1 MVQSEIGINL
11 KNQVT
16 DESYSQGMVK
26 NALLLMVAE
35 KGRFFY
41 GVIDQDRQKAVV
53 LRDYQ
58 MVNDQ
63 DTEEDYTPGFFNR
76 ILEEDVILKE
86 LNPDKIVL
94 SVYSQQ
100 QSLVPNPLF
109 SKNHLK
115 EILGLTCNVGKDQDV
130 YADAIS
136 SANAHIIYG
145 VPAALLEETG
155 NRFKNASLFHAGSAF
170 IESQIRLNKLQS
182 EATVS
187 VLIRN
192 QYFDVVITHG
202 SDLKLYNS
210 YRFQSSEDIMYYLLF
225 TMEQLQLNPDQVAVR
240 CYGEIEKISSH
251 WMLARKYIRNITMG
265 EKSNGVTYSY
275 GIERYSSQQYYPL
288 FIQELCVS

>member
-53 LRDYQ
+53 MRDYQ

-63 DTEEDYTPGFFNR
+63 DAEDDYTPGFFNR
-76 ILEEDVILKE
+76 ILEEDEILQE

-100 QSLVPNPLF
+100 QSLVPTPLF

-115 EILGLTCNVGKDQDV
+115 EILGLTSIIHDGQDV
-130 YADAIS
+130 YDDSIS
-136 SANAHIIYG
+136 SANAHSIYG

-155 NRFKNASLFHAGSAF
+155 NRFKNASIFHAGSAF
-170 IESQIRLNKLQS
+170 IESQIRLNKLES
-182 EATVS
+182 ESTVS
-187 VLIRN
+187 V
-192 QYFDVVITHG
+192 
-202 SDLKLYNS
+202 
-210 YRFQSSEDIMYYLLF
+210 
-225 TMEQLQLNPDQVAVR
+225 
-240 CYGEIEKISSH
+240 
-251 WMLARKYIRNITMG
+251 
-265 EKSNGVTYSY
+265 
-275 GIERYSSQQYYPL
+275 
-288 FIQELCVS
+288 

>member
-26 NALLLMVAE
+26 NALLLMAAE
-35 KGRFFY
+35 KGRFLY

-58 MVNDQ
+58 MVNDS

-76 ILEEDVILKE
+76 ILEEDEILQE

-109 SKNHLK
+109 SKDHLK
-115 EILGLTCNVGKDQDV
+115 EILGLTCHVGKDQDV

-136 SANAHIIYG
+136 SANAFSIYG
-145 VPAALLEETG
+145 VSAALLKETG

-170 IESQIRLNKLQS
+170 IESQIRLNKHES
-182 EATVS
+182 EAKVS
-187 VLIRN
+187 ILIRN
-192 QYFDVVITHG
+192 QYLARIRVQKRISISFHFFKLLSLVVGERLELMKPKLIWR
-202 SDLKLYNS
+202 SLK
-210 YRFQSSEDIMYYLLF
+210 RTF
-225 TMEQLQLNPDQVAVR
+225 
-240 CYGEIEKISSH
+240 KI
-251 WMLARKYIRNITMG
+251 WMLKLARKFTPRFYA
-265 EKSNGVTYSY
+265 
-275 GIERYSSQQYYPL
+275 
-288 FIQELCVS
+288 